1 MKLFIALHVTKL
13 PLIQQP
19 FMSRTYTTMVI
30 LKRNCKDV
38 DINVRHSV
46 SLTGND
52 RYKMRFLKE
61 ILTNLL
67 ALHEEFVANNDLMS
81 DRMVL
86 RYAQIIFAG
95 YDSISTVEIDHPI
108 NYVGD
113 RLRFDVLDIGMIA
126 TTYRFKNISQLRE
139 LKDCLQIPD
148 RMVNPHDRS
157 AYDGEELLLLVLERC
172 ALGTRLVDLQNK
184 YHRNH
189 SAIGKAINYFCSWLQ
204 QHWGYLIHDHL
215 DFWKPYLRGSRD
227 AIVAKLQDYY
237 RDLEVEIDVD
247 LRVASFIDCTII
259 GTSRPGGGPM
269 EAGPNAERFPGHV
282 QRAFYN
288 KWARKHGIKKQS
300 CCLSN
305 GMALHIGTGFSCRRH
320 DLHLLRESNL
330 NEMLTNLYVGDNPED
345 HYQIYGDS
353 AYIIMQNITCAA
365 DIDQFG
371 DIRAGMNACRESIE
385 WMYRDLKIMWAI
397 TSTKYKLKLLN
408 EFTQVDNV
416 IDACFIFNNA
426 WNCMN
431 GNETSQWFRTP
442 PPSFATYTELGPN

>member
-1 MKLFIALHVTKL
+1 M
-13 PLIQQP
+13 
-19 FMSRTYTTMVI
+19 
-30 LKRNCKDV
+30 
-38 DINVRHSV
+38 
-46 SLTGND
+46 
-52 RYKMRFLKE
+52 
-61 ILTNLL
+61 
-67 ALHEEFVANNDLMS
+67 
-81 DRMVL
+81 
-86 RYAQIIFAG
+86 
-95 YDSISTVEIDHPI
+95 
-108 NYVGD
+108 
-113 RLRFDVLDIGMIA
+113 
-126 TTYRFKNISQLRE
+126 
-139 LKDCLQIPD
+139 
-148 RMVNPHDRS
+148 
-157 AYDGEELLLLVLERC
+157 
-172 ALGTRLVDLQNK
+172 
-184 YHRNH
+184 
-189 SAIGKAINYFCSWLQ
+189 
-204 QHWGYLIHDHL
+204 IHDHL
-215 DFWKPYLRGSRD
+215 GFWKPYLRGSRD

-237 RDLEVEIDVD
+237 RDLKVEIDVD

-282 QRAFYN
+282 RRAFYN

-353 AYIIMQNITCAA
+353 AYIIMRNITCAA
-365 DIDQFG
+365 NIDQFG
-371 DIRAGMNACRESIE
+371 DIREGMNACRESIE